1 MKLFNLLLLVAVLLP
16 VPGRAQTRTNLIN
29 GIIAIVNDAIIT
41 LQEVQ
46 LATAPVIAG
55 LQDKYR
61 NDREMFFQKREEV
74 WKEGLEQLV
83 QRQLIL
89 ADFKA
94 NGGALPDSIIEDS
107 IKERMRERF
116 SDRARLIQELQAEG
130 MTYEAYRQQTR
141 DKIII
146 DYMRAKNV
154 SGEKILISPA
164 RIESFYQTNQARY
177 QLDEQVKLRMITFT
191 KTGGAA
197 DQPARNR
204 AEEVRKKITE
214 GASFADLAAVYSE
227 GGQRKE
233 GGLWGWGDRKMLRED
248 LRDVAFSLKRGEC
261 SPVIDAADAYYL
273 MLVEERE
280 PAHVRP
286 LPEVRDEIERE
297 LIAVTRAR
305 LEDRWVRRIE
315 KKAFV
320 RYF

>member
-1 MKLFNLLLLVAVLLP
+1 
-16 VPGRAQTRTNLIN
+16 
-29 GIIAIVNDAIIT
+29 
-41 LQEVQ
+41 
-46 LATAPVIAG
+46 
-55 LQDKYR
+55 
-61 NDREMFFQKREEV
+61 
-74 WKEGLEQLV
+74 
-83 QRQLIL
+83 
-89 ADFKA
+89 
-94 NGGALPDSIIEDS
+94 
-107 IKERMRERF
+107 
-116 SDRARLIQELQAEG
+116 

-248 LRDVAFSLKRGEC
+248 RV
-261 SPVIDAADAYYL
+261 YW
-273 MLVEERE
+273 
-280 PAHVRP
+280 RP
-286 LPEVRDEIERE
+286 
-297 LIAVTRAR
+297 
-305 LEDRWVRRIE
+305 
-315 KKAFV
+315 
-320 RYF
+320 